1 MIEPDEVTRSSVFI
15 TQSEPDE
22 LYSSVTGEGEGEGDA
37 PPPPKQAQEIN
48 TQASVKAKVSWN
60 LFSWIL
66 TCLSM
71 LLGFILQTLIS
82 LVIIW
87 SDIWSENSD
96 PSLVFRSIAL
106 LTWKQLVSA
115 VFKSFQLR

>member
-48 TQASVKAKVSWN
+48 TQASVKAKVSCD

-71 LLGFILQTLIS
+71 LLGFISQTLIS
-82 LVIIW
+82 LVII
-87 SDIWSENSD
+87 
-96 PSLVFRSIAL
+96 
-106 LTWKQLVSA
+106 
-115 VFKSFQLR
+115 